1 MSRAVAVFYPSEGYP
16 CRSKNGNSADATLGA
31 VFDQKSMAP
40 RASWKAYTP
49 WLIDQLKIFAND
61 KTKSIM
67 QSPEEILKLL
77 IAEKELDKQVYTMEK
92 FKPVISKI
100 IKDLSLD
107 KADSKK

>member
-1 MSRAVAVFYPSEGYP
+1 
-16 CRSKNGNSADATLGA
+16 
-31 VFDQKSMAP
+31 MAP

-77 IAEKELDKQVYTMEK
+77 IAEKELDKQVYLGLAQVSLESAVQLAAWDLAKLNK
-92 FKPVISKI
+92 FEFNNGVI
-100 IKDLSLD
+100 LVPY
-107 KADSKK
+107 

>member
-1 MSRAVAVFYPSEGYP
+1 VPFLIKKVWRQEQVG
-16 CRSKNGNSADATLGA
+16 KLTLLG
-31 VFDQKSMAP
+31 
-40 RASWKAYTP
+40 
-49 WLIDQLKIFAND
+49 LIDQLKIFAND
-61 KTKSIM
+61 KKKSIM

>member
-1 MSRAVAVFYPSEGYP
+1 
-16 CRSKNGNSADATLGA
+16 
-31 VFDQKSMAP
+31 MAP

-49 WLIDQLKIFAND
+49 WLIEQLKIFSKD
-61 KTKSIM
+61 KSKSIL

-77 IAEKELDKQVYTMEK
+77 IAEEKLDKQVYTMEK

-107 KADSKK
+107 KADSKNYIFNK